1 MDRRQIISVGV
12 MGAALWCAA
21 LAVAQTTPAAE
32 TFSDAEI
39 LLAEAAAHLAAG
51 HTADAVALLDAVIE
65 GYGEARVQAA
75 DGRIT
80 RAARKAQQMIAA
92 HAEALGVYRLRA
104 DSKAHVLLGAK
115 AAPCTDLRALRQVYD
130 RYFMTTHGDEAAL
143 TLATR
148 LLDRHDFLGARR
160 VLRRVIAEY
169 PDPSVPLAD
178 VHLKLA
184 LASLRV
190 GDRATA
196 SRTAAKLDAMG
207 HPHRAALLRKAIT
220 ESAEA
225 RRHGEEIEWSAR
237 AGQTNS
243 PPCLCASA
251 PFVIHPLDPSHSQT
265 SEHAS

>member
-1 MDRRQIISVGV
+1 
-12 MGAALWCAA
+12 
-21 LAVAQTTPAAE
+21 
-32 TFSDAEI
+32 
-39 LLAEAAAHLAAG
+39 
-51 HTADAVALLDAVIE
+51 
-65 GYGEARVQAA
+65 
-75 DGRIT
+75 
-80 RAARKAQQMIAA
+80 
-92 HAEALGVYRLRA
+92 
-104 DSKAHVLLGAK
+104 
-115 AAPCTDLRALRQVYD
+115 
-130 RYFMTTHGDEAAL
+130 MTTHGDEAAL

-169 PDPSVPLAD
+169 PDPTVPMAD

-225 RRHGEEIEWSAR
+225 RRHGGDRVVGAR
-237 AGQTNS
+237 RPNELSSVSLCLRALCDLIRWTS
-243 PPCLCASA
+243 PPARQVSMQ
-251 PFVIHPLDPSHSQT
+251 V
-265 SEHAS
+265 E